1 MTLPLGKIAYSDV
14 NTETGAPAT
23 RSIGMNWIHD
33 NTKANQ
39 RANNLANV
47 RGKTW
52 YKKTNEGN
60 CNNGNCN
67 CKKDDRGG
75 AFAALMLGGMF
86 GNCKAS
92 QCYNCTA
99 AQCVNCANCDNRP
112 WLQTNCN
119 CACTYNCK
127 AVGIINNCDC
137 NCDCNCNCNCDCGGN
152 TCFLAGTQVFLANGS
167 TKAIEEVRIGNSV
180 IGKNRSINRV
190 IGLWQPKLGNRS
202 MFALNGGRVVTTS
215 DHLLWT
221 DDGWAAID
229 LMAYEARKHQR
240 VNLIGGVQASLSEVE
255 TVRQLTTSSTLCLFT
270 GEAEPVE
277 HIEEIKHLDSDTQL
291 YTLATDGTFSFALGS
306 GIVVDGLP
314 QRSQS

>member
-1 MTLPLGKIAYSDV
+1 MTLPSGQIAYTNV

-33 NTKANQ
+33 NTKAGQ
-39 RANNLANV
+39 RGHNLAAV

-52 YKKTNEGN
+52 YQKTNEGN

-67 CKKDDRGG
+67 CKKDDRDG
-75 AFAALMLGGMF
+75 AYASLILGGLF
-86 GNCKAS
+86 GNCSPS

-99 AQCVNCANCDNRP
+99 SQCVNCANCDTRA
-112 WLQTNCN
+112 WLQNNCN

-127 AVGIINNCDC
+127 AVGIIKN
-137 NCDCNCNCNCDCGGN
+137 CNCNCNCDCSNCNCGGN
-152 TCFLAGTQVFLANGS
+152 TCFLAGTQVFLANGQ
-167 TKAIEEVRIGNSV
+167 TKPIEDVKIGDRV

-190 IGLWQPKLGNRS
+190 IGLWQPKLGARLMYS
-202 MFALNGGRVVTTS
+202 VNGGRVITTG

-221 DDGWAAID
+221 DEGWAAID
-229 LMAYEARKHQR
+229 LVSYEARKHQK
-240 VNLIGGVQASLSEVE
+240 VTLIGGVNVSLSDVAN
-255 TVRQLTTSSTLCLFT
+255 VSPLTTSSTLCLFN

-277 HIEEIKHLDSDTQL
+277 HIEEINGLDPNTQL

-314 QRSQS
+314 QGDSGQ